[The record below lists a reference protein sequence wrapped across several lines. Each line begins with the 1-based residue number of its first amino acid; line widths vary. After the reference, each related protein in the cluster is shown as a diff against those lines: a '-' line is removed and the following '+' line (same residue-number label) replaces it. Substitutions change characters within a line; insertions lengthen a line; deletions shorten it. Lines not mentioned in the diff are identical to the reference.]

1 MSGTGGLD
9 RVIGASGES
18 AGSQAQYGIFLQLLT
33 QIAEALTGG
42 TNPFSVSA
50 WTTAGNLVI
59 STAFPT
65 LKAGTIS
72 IRQTT
77 PAAINVTLPASGG
90 PWIIADGAGVAAT
103 DNITVLPP
111 SGKTILGTTSYV
123 ISTNWGVQTFILDGN
138 NYILG

>member
-1 MSGTGGLD
+1 MAGLD
-9 RVIGASGES
+9 DVIAGNSGES
-18 AGSQAQYGIFLQLLT
+18 AGGQAQFGILLQQVT
-33 QIAEALTGG
+33 RIATSLAGG

-50 WTTAGNLVI
+50 WTAAGALVI
-59 STAFPT
+59 ATAFPN
-65 LKAGTIS
+65 LKTGTIS
-72 IRQTT
+72 IRQTV

-111 SGKTILGTTSYV
+111 AGKTILGTTSYV